1 MRRGRRQVCDFQVH
15 RRSHRG
21 GDCQHRTCWQWAQP
35 PRESFRLAA
44 APGSRH
50 KLGTIARAELVEPH
64 RERLILA
71 INYLNAFDYSVIA
84 VYALVLI
91 GMTFYLK
98 KLASQ
103 SLEDYLV
110 GGRSLPWWMLGVS
123 GMASYLDVAGTMVIV
138 SFLYMLGPRGLFIE
152 FRGGAV
158 LVLVLMMLW
167 TGKWH
172 RRSGCLTGAEWMIY
186 RFGDGP
192 GGRFAQLAKAIATII
207 WLIGMLAYL
216 IKAMGLFLSMLLPF
230 SPTQCAAGLILVA
243 SIYTMFSGFYGVV
256 FTDLLQ
262 SLIIVAAVALVS
274 SLAMSQFSDGAALEA
289 LAAQVTG
296 NKDWTAAMP
305 HWHTSMPAGYEQYEA
320 LIAFAGIYLLRNL
333 FFGLG
338 TGDDPKYFG
347 ARSDAECSKL
357 SFLWTCLMSVRWPM
371 MMGFAVLG
379 IVLVGKLFPDQGI
392 IQDVAGVIKQ
402 HLPAVT
408 EETWQDA
415 TSALINSPD
424 SNAPLVAE
432 LNARLGERWRDKLLL
447 VSYHGTVN
455 PERILPAVLLFE
467 IPAGFRGLMLIA
479 LLAASMSTFDS
490 NVNLTAGLFVRD
502 IYQKYLRPAAPIREL
517 LFATWMFIAAV
528 VGTGFLFAYSVK
540 SINEVWDWV
549 LMGLGGGMMV
559 PIILRMYW
567 WRFNGGG
574 FAIGMLCGTTAAIA
588 QRLFLADLGP
598 QYQLLLIGGV
608 GLLASVTGALLTAP
622 TDADV
627 LRHFYQTT
635 WPFGFWK
642 QFKNELPED
651 VAQQVT
657 AEHNRDIAAVP
668 FALTFQVMIFLAPM
682 LLIIRNWSAFA
693 VCTAIAAIAF
703 WGLYRIWLQHIH
715 VPAPL
720 MVRQTVPEG
729 GTDPLTRV
737 EPREQLAGEGG
748 QVGAT
753 S

>member
-1 MRRGRRQVCDFQVH
+1 M
-15 RRSHRG
+15 
-21 GDCQHRTCWQWAQP
+21 T
-35 PRESFRLAA
+35 LAA
-44 APGSRH
+44 D
-50 KLGTIARAELVEPH
+50 
-64 RERLILA
+64 
-71 INYLNAFDYSVIA
+71 YLNAFDYFVIA

-98 KLASQ
+98 KLASA

-230 SPTQCAAGLILVA
+230 SPMQCAAGLILVA

-262 SLIIVAAVALVS
+262 SLIIIAAVVIVS
-274 SLAMSQFSDGAALEA
+274 CLAMSQVTDSEA
-289 LAAQVTG
+289 LAALATQVTG
-296 NKDWTAAMP
+296 NEHWIAAMP
-305 HWHTSMPAGYEQYEA
+305 QWHTSMPAGYEQYQA

-379 IVLVGKLFPDQGI
+379 LVLVSNLFPDQPV
-392 IQDVAGVIKQ
+392 IQDAAGLIKQ
-402 HLPAVT
+402 HLPDVT
-408 EETWQDA
+408 EETWQSA
-415 TSALINSPD
+415 TSTLINTPES
-424 SNAPLVAE
+424 SAPLVAE
-432 LNARLGERWRDKLLL
+432 LNGRLGERWRDKLLL

-490 NVNLTAGLFVRD
+490 NVNMTAGLFVRD

-517 LFATWMFIAAV
+517 LVATWIFIAAV
-528 VGTGFLFAYSVK
+528 VGIGFLFAYSVK
-540 SINEVWDWV
+540 SINEVWDWI
-549 LMGLGGGMMV
+549 LMGLGGGMMM

-574 FAIGMLCGTTAAIA
+574 FAIGMLCGMATAIA
-588 QRLFLADLGP
+588 QRLFNADLDP
-598 QYQLLLIGGV
+598 QYQLLLVGGV
-608 GLLASVTGALLTAP
+608 GLLASVGGALLTSP
-622 TDADV
+622 TDTDV

-635 WPFGFWK
+635 WPFGLWK
-642 QFKNELPED
+642 QLKNELPEH

-657 AEHNRDIAAVP
+657 AEHRRDIAAVP

-693 VCTAIAAIAF
+693 ICSAIAALAF
-703 WGLYRIWLQHIH
+703 LGLYKIWLRHIH
-715 VPAPL
+715 VPAPS
-720 MVRQTVPEG
+720 MIGHAVAEG
-729 GTDPLTRV
+729 LTDNASRFEHRE
-737 EPREQLAGEGG
+737 EPTGEDDH
-748 QVGAT
+748 VGAI